1 LRRAV
6 AELRAIE
13 RERMQQ
19 VRAELE
25 TAARRQSSAR
35 ALGALAAAWP
45 KLGAALADRW
55 DDADAR
61 KLWVDAQ
68 LSLAQAR
75 LPPAGWVLRHP
86 ACWLDADCDA
96 LRARLTAHGVADA
109 RLVADE
115 ALTVGL
121 VVEVDGAR
129 LDSTPQAL
137 LADRPYVE
145 AALLAALGANP
156 PEEHGHG

>member
-1 LRRAV
+1 PIRAPMAALRPACAPCWESRHECTLAHVAGACAGRCAGRGDRAPGRGAAPADPRCRSARGNEIRARARDKARRQLRRAV

-68 LSLAQAR
+68 LSLR
-75 LPPAGWVLRHP
+75 
-86 ACWLDADCDA
+86 
-96 LRARLTAHGVADA
+96 
-109 RLVADE
+109 
-115 ALTVGL
+115 
-121 VVEVDGAR
+121 
-129 LDSTPQAL
+129 S
-137 LADRPYVE
+137 
-145 AALLAALGANP
+145 
-156 PEEHGHG
+156 